1 MAVMS
6 FGVTVQTVID
16 AAYGITVPSESH
28 GRVQALINKAIGLL
42 LDEIPNLE
50 HRVTDGRTKSASAK
64 SVVEDMVVRVLRNP
78 NALRQI
84 TINGDSATIDQAVS
98 SGQLYVTEAELA
110 RLRKDVSVQASKRAG
125 KLRSIR
131 QALPPWM

>member
-1 MAVMS
+1 MAANA
-6 FGVTVQTVID
+6 FGVTVQTVES
-16 AAYGITVPSESH
+16 AAYGITVPSESLAS
-28 GRVQALINKAIGLL
+28 VQALIDKAVGLL
-42 LDEIPNLE
+42 LDEIPNLVQ
-50 HRVTDGRTKSASAK
+50 RVADGRTKADSAK

-98 SGQLYVTEAELA
+98 SGQLYVAEAELA
-110 RLRKDVSVQASKRAG
+110 RLRKDVSTQASKRAG